1 MNRYRV
7 VVSMKMGV
15 IYDFYINSDC
25 SKAEMLQILAKGSR
39 VINFHDT
46 DDKIRIYPFDSVNYI
61 TID

>member
-7 VVSMKMGV
+7 VVSMKMGD

-25 SKAEMLQILAKGSR
+25 SKAELLQTLAKAGR
-39 VINFHDT
+39 VISFLDT
-46 DDKIRIYPFDSVNYI
+46 DDKIHIYPFDSVNYI